1 MGRINSGQAAAASH
15 AGGHALV
22 LAGPGTGKTSTL
34 VARHAFLRSRGRDP
48 LGIMA
53 VTFTQK
59 AAEELKARLGSKVP
73 AEAWIGTFHSISARI
88 LKRFHEEAGLR
99 RNFKILDPGGQRQ
112 VLNDLGIKW
121 DSDDGELT
129 DIIGRWKD
137 ALVDPGEAAS
147 IAAGVG
153 EGNAPIRLAA
163 EHYAAYEEELERR
176 GDLDFADLMRKAWK
190 LITGSETVRAF
201 FRERITD
208 VLVDEF
214 QDVNRIQVE
223 LLMALAACGASV
235 WAVADDDQA
244 LYGWRGGD
252 VRLTVNFAER
262 FKGASSYTLE
272 ENYRCDP
279 AVLAAANTLIA
290 RNNTRVRKA
299 LRASRPHKPGNIV
312 RIRAFRTDREESDWI
327 AGEIKRRIAAGLRPQ
342 DICILFRTASITPT
356 IQQSLE
362 AAGIPFALTG
372 ASNFWEMP
380 EVRMVADLLMEIES
394 GIPGEYATRS
404 RIARDL
410 VTTMKGSTPPQAAP
424 AAGRAVAAMPPAG
437 SSSERASL
445 WADTAEAAAALASGH
460 ATASG
465 FRQHVVEMGARNAS
479 DASEAVAMS
488 TIHSAKGLEWAHVVV
503 AGCESTLM
511 PHHRS
516 PDIEEERRLL
526 YVAITRSKGA
536 VDLTLARS
544 RFGRGQN
551 PSPFLNEL
559 LGSPKGAV
567 SWHGADGEQP
577 PALRKEAAQGSNRQ
591 AAQAEASPSVVKG
604 LKTYRKRGGRSLVPP
619 GEE

>member
-1 MGRINSGQAAAASH
+1 MNSGQAAAASH

-59 AAEELKARLGSKVP
+59 AAEELRNRLGPKVSG
-73 AEAWIGTFHSISARI
+73 EAWIGTFHSICARL

-99 RNFKILDPGGQRQ
+99 RNFKILDPSAQRQ
-112 VLNDLGIKW
+112 VLSDLGIKW

-137 ALVDPGEAAS
+137 ALVEPAEAS
-147 IAAGVG
+147 VRAAGIG
-153 EGNAPIRLAA
+153 DGPGNGPLRLAA
-163 EHYAAYEEELERR
+163 EHYAAYEEELGRR
-176 GDLDFADLMRKAWK
+176 GDLDFADLMKRAWH
-190 LITGSETVRAF
+190 LISGSESVGAF

-214 QDVNRIQVE
+214 QDVNRVQVE
-223 LLMALAACGASV
+223 LLMAMAARGCAV

-252 VRLTVNFAER
+252 VRLTVNFADR
-262 FKGASSYTLE
+262 FKGAKSYTLE

-279 AVLAAANTLIA
+279 AILAAANTLIA
-290 RNNTRVRKA
+290 RNRTRVRKS
-299 LRASRPHKPGNIV
+299 LRAARPHKPGNVV
-312 RIRAFRTDREESDWI
+312 RIRAFRTDREEAEWV
-327 AGEIKRRIAAGLRPQ
+327 AGEIRRRIDAGARPQ
-342 DICILFRTASITPT
+342 DVCILFRTASVTPT
-356 IQQSLE
+356 LQQALE
-362 AAGIPFALTG
+362 AASIPFALTG
-372 ASNFWEMP
+372 APNFWEMP
-380 EVRMVADLLMEIES
+380 EVRMVADLLAEIES
-394 GIPGEYATRS
+394 GVPGEGASRS

-410 VTTMKGSTPPQAAP
+410 VTTMRGSAPPRAAP
-424 AAGRAVAAMPPAG
+424 AVGRAVSEMPPAG
-437 SSSERASL
+437 SSAERASL
-445 WADTAEAAAALASGH
+445 WSDTAEAAAAIASGH
-460 ATASG
+460 ATAAG
-465 FRQHVVEMGARNAS
+465 FRQHVAEMGARNAS
-479 DASEAVAMS
+479 DAAEAVAMS
-488 TIHSAKGLEWAHVVV
+488 TIHSSKGLEWAHVVV

-536 VDLTLARS
+536 VDLTLSRS

-551 PSPFLNEL
+551 PSPFLTEL
-559 LGSPKGAV
+559 MAAPKGAV
-567 SWHGADGEQP
+567 VWPGAEGEQAASQHKAP
-577 PALRKEAAQGSNRQ
+577 GGKPQQGRPDPAAA
-591 AAQAEASPSVVKG
+591 ATVVGG